1 MGIGQPATMAWVSR
15 ISKEGQKG
23 LAISIRLT
31 SNRLGQVVVPS
42 VAGVIAGLGIGSVF
56 LVLAALQAT
65 SVLVA
70 YRALRDKK

>member
-15 ISKEGQKG
+15 INKEGQKG